1 MLSLYS
7 NISTCFISTPS
18 PVMAIPR
25 SPPPPSDNLCVCGLR
40 LQVRSVRHTGS
51 TSLLEDWRM
60 LYQLG
65 HEAVDTAAG
74 RAGITHTHTHTH
86 TPAQESS
93 QYAIHFFPTA
103 GAHSPR
109 SYRYVILYTAAGT
122 HVAVQALPALPAAN
136 TYLPGGGG
144 GSQGI
149 ATV

>member
-1 MLSLYS
+1 
-7 NISTCFISTPS
+7 
-18 PVMAIPR
+18 
-25 SPPPPSDNLCVCGLR
+25 
-40 LQVRSVRHTGS
+40 
-51 TSLLEDWRM
+51 M

-74 RAGITHTHTHTH
+74 RAGTTHTHTHTH

-122 HVAVQALPALPAAN
+122 HVAVQALPALPATN
-136 TYLPGGGG
+136 TYWPGGGK
-144 GSQGI
+144 
-149 ATV
+149 AAKVLPT